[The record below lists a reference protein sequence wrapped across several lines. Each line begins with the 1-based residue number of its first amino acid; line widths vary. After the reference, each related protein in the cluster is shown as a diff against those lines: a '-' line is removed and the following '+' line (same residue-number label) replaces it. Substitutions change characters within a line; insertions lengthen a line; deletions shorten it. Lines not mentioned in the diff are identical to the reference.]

1 MKKYK
6 VTQEFMEELNNWKR
20 EQDLD
25 ILGNVCPEYLIRLP
39 EIVRTWHEQPVKF
52 VDRNKRLIAV
62 INWINGEE
70 VFEVGMPSYIVQRN
84 EINSPYGREYI
95 RIAPNGGFQ
104 VNYYK
109 ENATRFDDFK
119 KASEWANKHFEVVE
133 VNGNEL

>member
-6 VTQEFMEELNNWKR
+6 VSQEFVDALIGWQNSYSDGFVWIN
-20 EQDLD
+20 
-25 ILGNVCPEYLIRLP
+25 EYSIENLP
-39 EIVRTWHEQPVKF
+39 EVVNSWRFETNSRLEE
-52 VDRNKRLIAV
+52 NKRFGAI
-62 INWINGEE
+62 INWINGED

>member
-6 VTQEFMEELNNWKR
+6 VSQEFLDALIGWQNGYPDGFVWINEYSIEDLPQVVNSWRFETTSRLEE
-20 EQDLD
+20 
-25 ILGNVCPEYLIRLP
+25 
-39 EIVRTWHEQPVKF
+39 
-52 VDRNKRLIAV
+52 NKRLGAI
-62 INWINGEE
+62 INWINGED